1 MHYYGTRLSEN
12 ISRREPEGY
21 LLCLNVPVA
30 RTGTQDYL
38 PEELGL
44 PPRTASGGNLV
55 GGNLTRNKQAPQCGA
70 APIESAELS
79 PGPPGLVSVLRPE
92 AEVFSPETIASFE
105 GMPVTNDHPPD
116 GVDIGNIRA
125 LQKGHAHNVRRG
137 SGEESDLL
145 LADLII
151 TDPDLIDLIM
161 DGKREISC
169 GYTYELCD
177 ENGQYIQRK
186 IRGNHVAVV
195 DAGRAGPRVSIKDHK
210 ATISERRTRSMK
222 KSLSKIL
229 ARMAKD
235 GDIETVAEIIEE
247 MIEPGEDPATASG
260 GNLAESEVI
269 RNEQAPQCGAA
280 TVENAESA
288 MVAEDPAAVVETPE
302 GTTIVVDEAT
312 LGEVLS
318 RLDQIISLLTP
329 AAADED
335 PAEEVAE
342 AVEEAVE
349 AAVAAAE
356 EPVLPEDLS
365 EGIQP
370 EDVAEIVEEILDP
383 VGGEAVSEVLD
394 PLEDE
399 CGEEEQEVLSTGDAL
414 RTALKAVRPA
424 LARMPKKQRA
434 RVCADIAAR
443 LKKPSGR
450 RGADAGVYAAL
461 AAARR
466 KPPRR
471 NAADLGKRIMA
482 NRNINCRK

>member
-151 TDPDLIDLIM
+151 TDPVLIDLIM

-169 GYTYELCD
+169 GYTYELCE
-177 ENGQYIQRK
+177 ENGTYIQRK

-247 MIEPGEDPATASG
+247 MIEPEAT
-260 GNLAESEVI
+260 
-269 RNEQAPQCGAA
+269 
-280 TVENAESA
+280 
-288 MVAEDPAAVVETPE
+288 ETPA
-302 GTTIVVDEAT
+302 EA
-312 LGEVLS
+312 
-318 RLDQIISLLTP
+318 
-329 AAADED
+329 
-335 PAEEVAE
+335 VAE
-342 AVEEAVE
+342 AVAEVAPVV
-349 AAVAAAE
+349 AAAAE
-356 EPVLPEDLS
+356 EP
-365 EGIQP
+365 
-370 EDVAEIVEEILDP
+370 
-383 VGGEAVSEVLD
+383 EAVIETPETTS
-394 PLEDE
+394 
-399 CGEEEQEVLSTGDAL
+399 
-414 RTALKAVRPA
+414 PA
-424 LARMPKKQRA
+424 WIRSSPSCSLPPQMT
-434 RVCADIAAR
+434 I
-443 LKKPSGR
+443 PSGR
-450 RGADAGVYAAL
+450 SRRRL
-461 AAARR
+461 R
-466 KPPRR
+466 KPWRP
-471 NAADLGKRIMA
+471 
-482 NRNINCRK
+482 